1 MEYPTAVWA
10 SVLEGVVMKDGG
22 DLVKEDFEFCST
34 CELDMSRTEELE

>member
-1 MEYPTAVWA
+1 
-10 SVLEGVVMKDGG
+10 MKDGG